1 MQLPLWAYL
10 LASAAAIAAIAWM
23 VRRLKPG
30 APPPMTA
37 DEGLRLFRED
47 FPRVE
52 STSGAMTPD
61 LKTVLIFA
69 PSGAVVGCVTL
80 VGLRWTTRRIGARD
94 VASATAEGTLVK
106 VGFADFTWP
115 SLSIDWR
122 DAGAARDWAARLNA
136 MRRPD
141 HA

>member
-10 LASAAAIAAIAWM
+10 LVSAAAIAALALL
-23 VRRLKPG
+23 VRRLNPG
-30 APPPMTA
+30 SAPSLTA
-37 DEGLRLFRED
+37 QDALHRFRDD

-52 STSGAMTPD
+52 SASAAVTPD
-61 LKTVLIFA
+61 GRTFLVLA
-69 PSGAVVGCVTL
+69 PSGAIVGCVTL

-94 VASATAEGTLVK
+94 VARASADGPRTLVT
-106 VGFADFTWP
+106 FHDFTWP
-115 SLSIDWR
+115 SLKIDWR
-122 DAGAARDWAARLNA
+122 DPAAARDWRDRFDA